1 MPNMPTDQ
9 WRSALAAICLAYGV
23 SAHAAPE
30 LASAAA
36 DDADRLYCLERKL
49 GTWFYCSKPKPEPP
63 EQTSSSPAPPTAAAR
78 LDAIT
83 AQLRELKAK
92 AILEPS
98 TENVIA
104 YIRFQRAQLDRS
116 SMFSDVWRRA
126 LWQGPE
132 LDYTLDRPVS
142 TLGKRQWGDARKAD
156 RDRVMATLSARYGL
170 FYFFAQ
176 SCGPCEVMSPI
187 IKSVADTYR
196 ITVRAISTDG
206 GPSKTFSRYTVE
218 TNQRQKMGIEARM
231 TPAVVLWDSETN
243 RPIPIGYGVM
253 SADELQDRIYLLTQ
267 KEPGRDY

>member
-1 MPNMPTDQ
+1 MRNMRTDAK
-9 WRSALAAICLAYGV
+9 WRLVAAACLAWPAV
-23 SAHAAPE
+23 AHGAPE
-30 LASAAA
+30 PQIIAS

-49 GTWFYCSKPKPEPP
+49 GTWFYCLKPKTEKAEQPVPP
-63 EQTSSSPAPPTAAAR
+63 PAPPTAAAR
-78 LDAIT
+78 LEAIT
-83 AQLRELKAK
+83 AQLRELKAR

-98 TENVIA
+98 SENVIA
-104 YIRFQRAQLDRS
+104 YIRFQREQLDRS
-116 SMFSDVWRRA
+116 SMFSDVWQRA
-126 LWQGPE
+126 LWQGPD
-132 LDYTLDRPVS
+132 LDYTLERPVS

-156 RDRVMATLSARYGL
+156 RDRAMASLSARYGL

-187 IKSVADTYR
+187 IKSVADTFG

-206 GPSKTFSRYTVE
+206 GPSKSFPRYTVE

-231 TPAVVLWDSETN
+231 TPAVVLWDSATN